1 MDLNNLAI
9 FVSVVENGSLT
20 KAAEKLRM
28 PKSKVSRRLSQFE
41 RDQAAPLLIRSTRKI
56 QLTEVGKLLFE
67 RSQPLIQE
75 LFALEE
81 AVTGHQ
87 LKPKGRLSIKIPIDF
102 FPNQFTNICA
112 EFMEINPQVTLNID
126 HFIGDFSRES
136 NGEGGLSDISFALHH
151 RQLPDS
157 DLNAKPLMSLSQSLY
172 GASYKYAANY
182 LLSHDLS
189 AQNCILAP
197 EETVW
202 YFQNIREQHAA
213 RVTGRLKV
221 PNQKMM
227 IEACTAGLGIAKLT
241 DVDVESLVRKGA
253 LTRLNTQTPV
263 AAQTLTLLFRNRYL
277 PLKARL
283 FIDFFQSNIGRL
295 SSRI

>member
-1 MDLNNLAI
+1 VDLNNLAI
-9 FVSVVENGSLT
+9 FVAVVENGSLT

-41 RDQAAPLLIRSTRKI
+41 KDQAAPLLIRSTRKI

-67 RSQPLIQE
+67 RSQPLMQE
-75 LFALEE
+75 LIALED
-81 AVTGHQ
+81 AVSGHQ
-87 LKPKGRLSIKIPIDF
+87 LMPKGRLSINIPTDF

-112 EFMEINPQVTLNID
+112 EFMEMNPQVTLNID
-126 HFIGDFSRES
+126 HFFGSFSRE
-136 NGEGGLSDISFALHH
+136 NNVEFGLSDISFALHH
-151 RQLPDS
+151 GQLPDS
-157 DLNAKPLMSLSQSLY
+157 DLNAKQMMSLSQSLY
-172 GASYKYAANY
+172 GAPHKYPTNY
-182 LLSHDLS
+182 LFSHDLS

-197 EETVW
+197 TETVW
-202 YFQNIREQHAA
+202 FFQNLREHNAVS
-213 RVTGRLKV
+213 VTGRFHV

-227 IEACTAGLGIAKLT
+227 IEACIAGLGIAKLT
-241 DVDVESLVRKGA
+241 DADVESLVRKGT
-253 LTRLNTQTPV
+253 LIRLNTKTPV
-263 AAQTLTLLFRNRYL
+263 AAQTLTVLFRNKYL

>member
-20 KAAEKLRM
+20 KAAEKLRI

-41 RDQAAPLLIRSTRKI
+41 QDQSAPLLIRTTRNI

-67 RSQPLIQE
+67 RSQPLMQE
-75 LFALEE
+75 LAALEE
-81 AVTGHQ
+81 TVSGYQ
-87 LKPKGRLSIKIPIDF
+87 LQPKGRLSIKIPIDF

-112 EFMEINPQVTLNID
+112 EFMELNPQVTVNID
-126 HFIGDFSRES
+126 HFIGDFARQH
-136 NGEGGLSDISFALHH
+136 NADHGLSDISFALHH
-151 RQLPDS
+151 GQLSDS
-157 DLNAKPLMSLSQSLY
+157 DLNAKPLMSLPQSLY
-172 GASYKYAANY
+172 GATYKYSADF

-202 YFQNIREQHAA
+202 YFQKSREHNAVG
-213 RVTGRLKV
+213 VTGRFNV

-227 IEACTAGLGIAKLT
+227 IEACIAGLGIAKLT

-253 LTRLNTQTPV
+253 LIRLNTKAAV
-263 AAQTLTLLFRNRYL
+263 AAQTLTVLFRNKYL